1 MWVPEGV
8 SKNILKY
15 QVLFPFYF
23 FFVWSFSYPI
33 PQNRF
38 SSTGLTTC
46 DQEHRAQ
53 SVPPTLESHNKLTS
67 GFPLT
72 PCRTAT
78 SEHSPRFILIVYIIV
93 TIQKSTSFNCIT
105 WPWQWG
111 AVVLLGVLRNSG
123 KGKICIVFHT
133 SWLIGHDATI
143 KRPAGGSPVPGT
155 CHPCQ
160 LIYTNKTDQTSTVL
174 RAKWIKVDYNRTD
187 SWWSHRYFN
196 TIQGEL

>member
-1 MWVPEGV
+1 MYL
-8 SKNILKY
+8 KNIEISSIVSIL
-15 QVLFPFYF
+15 L

-53 SVPPTLESHNKLTS
+53 SVPPTSESHNKLTS

-93 TIQKSTSFNCIT
+93 IIQKSTSFNCIT
-105 WPWQWG
+105 WTWQWG
-111 AVVLLGVLRNSG
+111 TVVLLGVLRNSG
-123 KGKICIVFHT
+123 KGRICIVFHT
-133 SWLIGHDATI
+133 SWLIGQWKFLIFQLPNPSFKVWIHAPSRDPFIIVGKNPNFFI
-143 KRPAGGSPVPGT
+143 KRGLAF
-155 CHPCQ
+155 
-160 LIYTNKTDQTSTVL
+160 LNK
-174 RAKWIKVDYNRTD
+174 KW
-187 SWWSHRYFN
+187 
-196 TIQGEL
+196 TIQGL

>member
-53 SVPPTLESHNKLTS
+53 SVPPTSESHNKLTS

-93 TIQKSTSFNCIT
+93 IIQKSFVAMRYCSVIGCTSELRKRKNLYSFPHVVADWTWRRYHQMTSRWFTCPGHLSSLPAYIYQQNRSHFNCF
-105 WPWQWG
+105 
-111 AVVLLGVLRNSG
+111 
-123 KGKICIVFHT
+123 KGEM
-133 SWLIGHDATI
+133 D
-143 KRPAGGSPVPGT
+143 
-155 CHPCQ
+155 
-160 LIYTNKTDQTSTVL
+160 
-174 RAKWIKVDYNRTD
+174 
-187 SWWSHRYFN
+187 
-196 TIQGEL
+196 